1 MKLLLLG
8 SGGYHPSDLRQTA
21 CLMLPSE
28 GIVLDAGTAMF
39 RVREHI
45 ETSTLD
51 ILLSHGHL
59 DHVIGLTYLFDV
71 LYDKEVDR
79 VTAHIE
85 STKIKP
91 IEKHLFADVLFPV
104 TPPFDFSPV
113 EDLKTIGDCRIKTFP
128 MEHPGGSTGF
138 RLDWPDRSLAYITD
152 TIAETDADYIEHI
165 KDVDLLIHECYFKD
179 GLDKHARLTGHSS
192 ATNVAKV
199 AKQSGAKE
207 LVLVHVNPILNI
219 EDPIGLSVVKDIFPN
234 TRLGVDNME
243 IEF

>member
-8 SGGYHPSDLRQTA
+8 SGGYHPSELRHTP

-28 GIVLDAGTAMF
+28 GIILDAGTATF

-45 ETSTLD
+45 ETSSLD

-71 LYDKEVDR
+71 LYGKEVDR

-85 STKIKP
+85 SAKIKP
-91 IEKHLFADVLFPV
+91 LQQHLFSDVLFPV

-113 EDLKTIGDCRIKTFP
+113 EELQTIGDCRIKTFP

-152 TIAETDADYIEHI
+152 TIAATDANYIEHI
-165 KDVDLLIHECYFKD
+165 NDVDLLVHECYFPD
-179 GLDKHARLTGHSS
+179 GLDEQATLTGHSS
-192 ATNVAKV
+192 ATNVAHV
-199 AKQSGAKE
+199 AKQSGARN
-207 LVLVHVNPILNI
+207 LVLVHVNPILNN
-219 EDPIGLSVVKDIFPN
+219 EDPIGLDVVKGIFPN
-234 TRLGVDNME
+234 TRLGCDGME

>member
-45 ETSTLD
+45 ETGTLD

-71 LYDKEVDR
+71 LHGKDVER

-85 STKIKP
+85 SSKIKP
-91 IEKHLFADVLFPV
+91 VEEHLFADVLFPV

-113 EDLKTIGDCRIKTFP
+113 EELKTIGDCRITSFP

-152 TIAETDADYIEHI
+152 TIASTDADYVAHI
-165 KDVDLLIHECYFKD
+165 KDVDLLIHECYFPD
-179 GLDKHARLTGHSS
+179 GLEEQAKLTGHSS
-192 ATNVAKV
+192 ATHVANV
-199 AKQSGAKE
+199 AKQSGATN
-207 LVLVHVNPILNI
+207 LVLVHVNPIFNT
-219 EDPIGLSVVKDIFPN
+219 EDPIGLDIIKDIFPN
-234 TRLGVDNME
+234 TRLGVDGME